1 MLSSRQGIVREAV
14 VELAPEYK
22 HFEEARLVEKVPIL
36 GRFLL
41 TIGAAQKK
49 DHLLGNLVKSSE
61 TEEDVA
67 ALLKTL
73 NSNVNIPA
81 GKLKTIIQVLTAC
94 LDENTSLQNLNALI
108 EKNILNN
115 PDLKN
120 QDGLKKPFVNLIL
133 KLNALEAEKYV
144 KVETDQLDALNAKYK
159 SLEKNSAATTAKLN
173 AELKAAQ
180 SELAKAQASLTTVSK
195 ENDEAKKD
203 KQTLTSQIQS
213 LNAALA
219 ELKAKSTASTEA
231 LSNTQN
237 KLQTEIDVLKNQLT
251 AKEKALNETL
261 STSQAKIKSL
271 SDDIHSKQQSIE
283 TLKTQL
289 AAKEKALNEA
299 SSASQAKIKS
309 LSDEIQLKQQS
320 IQTLEAKLAQVNKE
334 ADEYLKTIKDFQA
347 QLTAKIAELQ
357 EKDQNIVALRKE
369 ISDLKAKM
377 EKLTKTNEAQA
388 TQLSG
393 LNLQLAGLNLQLGER
408 EQQSKAALASAN
420 AQILILQG
428 KNQKLEQAVA
438 VNQADYTEA
447 HTRSVTQITQ
457 LEHRIKLIEAR
468 EAKANENAKASA
480 EKVKELENMLNLLRA
495 EKTKLAKDLSEAAAK
510 KDQTITTLSANLSM
524 LQKQRKEAAPP
535 SIAKKDETIS
545 QLSSDLKAFQDRNIQ
560 LERELA
566 AAKAKLAQMAE
577 SSDTEVESPRP
588 STNGMFSANGAS
600 RMTTRSQK
608 HGAGSGPRPKH

>member
-22 HFEEARLVEKVPIL
+22 HFEEARLVEKVPVL
-36 GRFLL
+36 GRFLV

-49 DHLLGNLVKSSE
+49 DHVLGNLAKSSE

-94 LDENTSLQNLNALI
+94 LDENTSLENLNKLI
-108 EKNILNN
+108 ENNILNN

-144 KVETDQLDALNAKYK
+144 KEETDQLDALNAKYN
-159 SLEKNSAATTAKLN
+159 SLEKTSAATTAKLN
-173 AELKAAQ
+173 ADLKTAQ
-180 SELAKAQASLTTVSK
+180 SELAKAKASLTSVSK

-213 LNAALA
+213 LNAALVD
-219 ELKAKSTASTEA
+219 LKAKSTASTEA
-231 LSNTQN
+231 LNNTQK
-237 KLQTEIDVLKNQLT
+237 KLQTEIDALKN
-251 AKEKALNETL
+251 
-261 STSQAKIKSL
+261 
-271 SDDIHSKQQSIE
+271 
-283 TLKTQL
+283 QL
-289 AAKEKALNEA
+289 AAKEKTLNET

-334 ADEYLKTIKDFQA
+334 ADEHLKTIKDFQA
-347 QLTAKIAELQ
+347 QLAAKIAELQ

-393 LNLQLAGLNLQLGER
+393 LNLQLAALNLQLGER
-408 EQQSKAALASAN
+408 EQQSKTALASAN
-420 AQILILQG
+420 AQISILQG

-447 HTRSVTQITQ
+447 HTRSVTQIAQ

-468 EAKANENAKASA
+468 ESKANENAKAST

-524 LQKQRKEAAPP
+524 LQKQRKEAVPP

-588 STNGMFSANGAS
+588 STNGMFSANGTS